1 MGRRSVFF
9 YWLTSRLRFWSTVSP
24 EMPPLVREEHHPPA
38 SPSLLD
44 SFWMGDDGNHRLNT
58 PASAF
63 DLGFRPID
71 AASPYDVGDFGS
83 SELGD
88 QGGPLSASQAST
100 QLMTHPIST
109 HTDGRD
115 HNTVLIRDCE
125 CISCLGI
132 GKSREPSYRDYVNG
146 RGSSEAYYSCRLL
159 GCLHTE
165 GTVWHNNND
174 SLAFAFLPPSRM
186 SNESLAFALACLR
199 RHEKAHFREEGH
211 FKCLSDHCTF
221 VTKRWSDLKR
231 HSTVMHCKNAKK
243 FACTVPYCKFA
254 GDNNGFLRKDKL
266 TSHFNRVHKGVKAAP
281 RGTLRAIKAAPAKE
295 AVNGAGSASGEKAA

>member
-1 MGRRSVFF
+1 MHRTP
-9 YWLTSRLRFWSTVSP
+9 LTP
-24 EMPPLVREEHHPPA
+24 EPDWFMQETPLVQEHGRPPA
-38 SPSLLD
+38 TPS
-44 SFWMGDDGNHRLNT
+44 
-58 PASAF
+58 F

-71 AASPYDVGDFGS
+71 AASPYEVRDFGS
-83 SELGD
+83 SEFGD

-100 QLMTHPIST
+100 QLMTHPLST

-115 HNTVLIRDCE
+115 HNTVLIQDCD

-132 GKSREPSYRDYVNG
+132 GKSQEPSYRIHDNG
-146 RGSSEAYYSCRLL
+146 RGSGKAYYSCRLL

-165 GTVWHNNND
+165 GTVWHNNPD
-174 SLAFAFLPPSRM
+174 SP
-186 SNESLAFALACLR
+186 AFALACLR
-199 RHEKAHFREEGH
+199 RHEKAHSRAHFREEGH

-243 FACTVPYCKFA
+243 FACPVPYCKFA

-281 RGTLRAIKAAPAKE
+281 RGTLRAIKAAPAIE
-295 AVNGAGSASGEKAA
+295 AADGAGSASGEKAA